1 MHKPRVH
8 RRKAKAAI
16 ARAKPAVGKTKP
28 LRPPARPALASAAPV
43 AQESGPSPA
52 LLIIVFGVLLA
63 FVGVAVSQ
71 VPASALPFSMRI
83 RLEQSR
89 ETIIFVGLA
98 IGVACALVGLLTVLL
113 GS

>member
-1 MHKPRVH
+1 VH
-8 RRKAKAAI
+8 HRKGKAAI
-16 ARAKPAVGKTKP
+16 ASAKPAVAKAKP

-43 AQESGPSPA
+43 AQESGSSPA

-89 ETIIFVGLA
+89 QPIMFVGFA
-98 IGVACALVGLLTVLL
+98 IGAACALVGLLTVLL
-113 GS
+113 GA